1 MACRA
6 LGVASSDHRTACSS
20 APLVCAHT
28 RAALD
33 KWCRV
38 TRAWGCRTS
47 MAMEDSHPEDIMP
60 DFDDD
65 DDDDDDD
72 FGQAM

>member
-1 MACRA
+1 
-6 LGVASSDHRTACSS
+6 
-20 APLVCAHT
+20 
-28 RAALD
+28 
-33 KWCRV
+33 
-38 TRAWGCRTS
+38 